1 MTQEIE
7 QIEQEPKDL
16 GPPPIQPRRLL
27 CPNGH
32 DRPHQWCSACHV
44 MTAAARE
51 QGLEEYA
58 ASKQTDRM
66 PEMINLVDLLAEP
79 DEPDIYL
86 IKQVWPESGRVILAA
101 PAKAGKTTMRNNGIR
116 SLVDG
121 VPFLGMFEV
130 PKPVQRVVV
139 LDLELTRSMLKR
151 WMRRQ
156 RIDNIDRVDLV
167 PMRSQSHA
175 LDPRAPSRWV
185 EYLRG
190 PMW

>member
-1 MTQEIE
+1 VSGKREGCPDPEGCDCLADEPCCAKRRTTVMTQEIE

-139 LDLELTRSMLKR
+139 LDLELTRSMLIITAR
-151 WMRRQ
+151 
-156 RIDNIDRVDLV
+156 
-167 PMRSQSHA
+167 
-175 LDPRAPSRWV
+175 
-185 EYLRG
+185 
-190 PMW
+190 